1 MSEEKK
7 QQNQPEAGKPQPEA
21 KPQQD
26 GQAEGNAQKPAPKPQ
41 SQQSGEAAGK
51 AQKPTAKGGA
61 HVAKAGT
68 NVAVGAASTGGEPP
82 KRNKYA
88 DKMNK
93 KKSRLSKGV
102 RIGIGVAVVA
112 ALIAAGVFLVLK
124 SRDAGTDN
132 TANTTAVVSRGM
144 LETYIEGSGVTAAK
158 KREELGLDLKG
169 TVTKVMVE
177 VGDEV
182 DKGDDLIEVNP
193 TETREELEAAQ
204 EELTTAQ
211 RAVTDAQAEVTQ
223 AQNTLSSAQS
233 KLSRL
238 TITAPFTGK
247 IIPATDGEG
256 NSTTYRVGQQ
266 ISEGEV
272 IGYMVD
278 DSEMSL
284 SLFFSSAYI
293 NDIQSGQSATVS
305 IPSAMS
311 EISGKVSSVEKTE
324 RVSSDG
330 VKVFRV
336 VISMDNPGTLTK
348 GMTATATVS
357 AGSAGTVYPAGSGTL
372 EYSREEAV
380 TAQMSGEITSM
391 NGIDYYSYSS
401 GATIMRLS
409 SDAAQ
414 DEVKSAQS
422 AVTAAR
428 NGVTTAQRQVTEK
441 QKRVT
446 ELKKLISDST
456 IESPIDGVVVS
467 LNAVEDQQITGT
479 EPLVVVADLNDIV
492 VNADVMSTDVG
503 AVQEGQLA
511 TMNMYTYDGSELM
524 LTGTVESVAL
534 EPTQDASGSQGSMP
548 TFRAVIA
555 IDPIEGQSI
564 YSGMMV
570 DYQITTASSMDCLMV
585 PTSAIVNTENGTAV
599 FAKPLTDENG
609 EEIPFDETLEIPEG
623 TEGIPEGYYL
633 VPVEIGISD
642 STNTEILWGVDEGT
656 TVYLAGPQDLYSDM
670 MSGDAVVAV
679 G

>member
-1 MSEEKK
+1 M
-7 QQNQPEAGKPQPEA
+7 
-21 KPQQD
+21 
-26 GQAEGNAQKPAPKPQ
+26 
-41 SQQSGEAAGK
+41 
-51 AQKPTAKGGA
+51 
-61 HVAKAGT
+61 
-68 NVAVGAASTGGEPP
+68 
-82 KRNKYA
+82 
-88 DKMNK
+88 
-93 KKSRLSKGV
+93 
-102 RIGIGVAVVA
+102 
-112 ALIAAGVFLVLK
+112 
-124 SRDAGTDN
+124 
-132 TANTTAVVSRGM
+132 
-144 LETYIEGSGVTAAK
+144 TAAK

-223 AQNTLSSAQS
+223 AQNTLNSAQS

-311 EISGKVSSVEKTE
+311 EISGTVSSVEKTE

>member
-1 MSEEKK
+1 
-7 QQNQPEAGKPQPEA
+7 
-21 KPQQD
+21 
-26 GQAEGNAQKPAPKPQ
+26 
-41 SQQSGEAAGK
+41 
-51 AQKPTAKGGA
+51 
-61 HVAKAGT
+61 
-68 NVAVGAASTGGEPP
+68 
-82 KRNKYA
+82 
-88 DKMNK
+88 MNK

-223 AQNTLSSAQS
+223 AQNTLNSAQS

-311 EISGKVSSVEKTE
+311 EISGTVSSVEKTE

-414 DEVKSAQS
+414 DEVKSVQS